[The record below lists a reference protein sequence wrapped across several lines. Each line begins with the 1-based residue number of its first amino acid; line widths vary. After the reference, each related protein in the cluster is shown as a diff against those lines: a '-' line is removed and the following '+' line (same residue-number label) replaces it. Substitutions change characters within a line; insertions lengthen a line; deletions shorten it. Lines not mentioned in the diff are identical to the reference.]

1 MPTMIVPDT
10 SGLLAREREDHTGFT
25 RSLRP
30 RGKVLP
36 EHARTH
42 NRSLVLQTLYRA
54 GAMSRADV
62 ARATG
67 LTRVT
72 VSDLVSELIGD
83 GVVIERG
90 PSDSVRPGKPAT
102 IIDIDRTG
110 FHILALDLSES
121 TVLRGALLTLDGD
134 IELRHET
141 PLDSLTGDAACHAVV
156 ELAKRLAG
164 EATKPILG
172 VGVGSPGIVDAD
184 GRVVSAPNLG
194 WDDLPL
200 RAILER
206 ELGLAV
212 TVVNDANAAVLAEY
226 GFGEVDGDLM
236 VVKVGHGVGAG
247 VLLGGSLVLG
257 RKWASGEIGHVTV
270 GTDGGPECVCGKRAC
285 LETWLAVPR
294 LEAQL
299 AAVADEG
306 RPDAPAAR
314 DRRDDVLRR
323 AGERLGI
330 ALAPVVGTLGLG
342 DIVLA
347 GPAALLDGVLAD
359 AVSDTIRAR
368 TMTTVTGDPSLRMT
382 SLGDDIV
389 LLGAAVLVLSGQLGV
404 S

>member
-1 MPTMIVPDT
+1 MPTTIVPDT
-10 SGLLAREREDHTGFT
+10 SGVLTREREDHTGFT

-72 VSDLVSELIGD
+72 VSDLVAELIGD

-90 PSDSVRPGKPAT
+90 QSDSVRPGKPAT
-102 IIDIDRTG
+102 IIDVDRTG
-110 FHILALDLSES
+110 YHILALDLSES

-134 IELRHET
+134 IETRIET
-141 PLDSLTGDAACHAVV
+141 PLASLTGDAACDAVV
-156 ELAKRLAG
+156 DLSRRLLA
-164 EATKPILG
+164 EATKPVLG

-194 WDDLPL
+194 WADLPL

-206 ELGLAV
+206 ELGHSV

-226 GFGEVDGDLM
+226 SFGEVDGDLM
-236 VVKVGHGVGAG
+236 LVKVGHGVGAG

-257 RKWASGEIGHVTV
+257 RNWGSGEIGHVTV
-270 GTDGGPECVCGKRAC
+270 GTDGGLECVCGKRAC

-299 AAVADEG
+299 D
-306 RPDAPAAR
+306 RAPGDGDAR
-314 DRRDDVLRR
+314 DRVLRE

-359 AVSDTIRAR
+359 AAADTIRAR
-368 TMTTVTGDPSLRMT
+368 TMTSVTGDLSLRMT

>member
-1 MPTMIVPDT
+1 MTPPSTSTLTTDT
-10 SGLLAREREDHTGFT
+10 SGLLTRDRDDHTGFT

-42 NRSLVLQTLYRA
+42 NRSLVLQTLYRT

-72 VSDLVSELIGD
+72 VSDLVAELIAD
-83 GVVIERG
+83 AIVLERG
-90 PSDSVRPGKPAT
+90 PSESVRPGKPAT

-121 TVLRGALLTLDGD
+121 TVLRGALLSLDGD
-134 IELRHET
+134 VQLRHET
-141 PLDSLTGDAACHAVV
+141 PLDGLTGDAACRAVLD
-156 ELAKRLAG
+156 LARRLLAD
-164 EATKPILG
+164 ASRPILG
-172 VGVGSPGIVDAD
+172 IGVGSPGIVDAD
-184 GRVVSAPNLG
+184 GRVLSAPNLG
-194 WDDLPL
+194 WSELPL

-206 ELGLAV
+206 ELGHPV

-226 GFGEVDGDLM
+226 SFGDADGDLM
-236 VVKVGHGVGAG
+236 IVKVGHGVGAG

-257 RKWASGEIGHVTV
+257 RNWASGEIGHVTV
-270 GTDGGPECVCGKRAC
+270 GTDGGLECVCGKRAC

-299 AAVADEG
+299 AAVAG
-306 RPDAPAAR
+306 SGDASESAR
-314 DRRDDVLRR
+314 DAVLRE

-330 ALAPVVGTLGLG
+330 ALAPVVGTLGLT
-342 DIVLA
+342 DIALA
-347 GPAALLDGVLAD
+347 GPPALLDGVLAD

-368 TMTTVTGDPSLRMT
+368 TMERLSGDLSLRMT

-389 LLGAAVLVLSGQLGV
+389 LLGAAVLVLSGRLGV

>member
-1 MPTMIVPDT
+1 MSPTLTSDT
-10 SGLLAREREDHTGFT
+10 SGLLSREREDHTGFT

-72 VSDLVSELIGD
+72 VSDLVAELILD
-83 GVVIERG
+83 GIVLERG

-110 FHILALDLSES
+110 FQILALDLSES
-121 TVLRGALLTLDGD
+121 TRFRGALLSLDGD
-134 IELRHET
+134 IEARRDI
-141 PLDSLTGDAACHAVV
+141 P
-156 ELAKRLAG
+156 LAG
-164 EATKPILG
+164 LAGTAAATAVIDLARLLLADATKPILG
-172 VGVGSPGIVDAD
+172 VGVGSPGIVDPE
-184 GRVVSAPNLG
+184 GRVLSAPNLG
-194 WDDLPL
+194 WTDLAL
-200 RAILER
+200 RADLEHA
-206 ELGLAV
+206 LGHPV

-226 GFGEVDGDLM
+226 SFGDIDGDVM

-257 RKWASGEIGHVTV
+257 RNGASGEIGHVTV
-270 GTDGGPECVCGKRAC
+270 GTDGGLECACGKRAC

-299 AAVADEG
+299 AA
-306 RPDAPAAR
+306 RPDDLDLEGHDA
-314 DRRDDVLRR
+314 VLRE

-330 ALAPVVGTLGLG
+330 ALAPVVGTLGLE

-359 AVSDTIRAR
+359 AVADTITAR
-368 TMTTVTGDPSLRMT
+368 TITRMSGGLSLRMT

-389 LLGAAVLVLSGQLGV
+389 LLGAAVLVLSGSLGV